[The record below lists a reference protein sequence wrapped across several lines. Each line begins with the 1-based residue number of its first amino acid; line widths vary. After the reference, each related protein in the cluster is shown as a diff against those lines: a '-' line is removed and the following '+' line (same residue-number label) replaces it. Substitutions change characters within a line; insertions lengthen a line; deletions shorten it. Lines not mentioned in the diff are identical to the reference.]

1 MVKWIESEVL
11 VGKKFNNYTVLSV
24 TEEDSVKGRI
34 LNCICDCGKE
44 VSSTYA
50 VIKNNQMTCDCQRR
64 EEQEIKIGEVY
75 NNLTII
81 GTDISNPKNVIAQC
95 TCGNIKSVIFKSL
108 LLYKIK
114 ACGCLGKAK
123 SAVGEVHNRYT
134 ITKDLPQ
141 IQYGKNRYRRV
152 EAVCQC
158 GNVRELTYKDL
169 KSEKIKSCG
178 CYAAEKIRKINVGEI
193 FDKWTVLSEGTPR
206 YTTKGK
212 VRTVNLEC
220 ECGNIKDNVTFK
232 SLYDGRKLA
241 CICDKKEKIERYK
254 EPLPISSDCE
264 KWIEALGFDGYY
276 ISDKGR
282 VFSTKGFN
290 KYVNTEKRTHLK
302 LSKGMESLY
311 FNIAKVMYKSFISDY
326 DEVKYIL
333 IPIDNDIYNITLDN
347 LFLAAKLP
355 NGSNWVNKIVNG
367 LNASCV
373 RGGRIKIR
381 ERNLT
386 VADVINQYK
395 EQDGLSAFLKLP
407 LDLIGENRL
416 LAVSI
421 DRIKNDEVYIK
432 ENIRL
437 VTRFENMGRNNN
449 TYEDFETFC
458 KTYLLN
464 AETPHLP
471 LYQED
476 CHSL

>member
-95 TCGNIKSVIFKSL
+95 TCGNTKSVIFKSL
-108 LLYKIK
+108 ILYKTK
-114 ACGCLGKAK
+114 SCGCLGKSK
-123 SAVGEVHNRYT
+123 SAVGEVYNRYT
-134 ITKDLPQ
+134 ITKDLPSV
-141 IQYGKNRYRRV
+141 QYGKSRYKRV
-152 EAVCQC
+152 EAICQC
-158 GNVRELTYKDL
+158 GSIRELTYKDL

-178 CYAAEKIRKINVGEI
+178 CLSAEKIRKINIGEV
-193 FDKWTVLSEGTPR
+193 FSKWTVLSEGTPR

-212 VRTVNLEC
+212 VRTVNLKC
-220 ECGNIKDNVTFK
+220 KCGNTKENVTFK

-241 CICDKKEKIERYK
+241 CACDKKETVEKYV
-254 EPLPISSDCE
+254 EPLPVSSENE
-264 KWIEALGFDGYY
+264 KWVEALGFSGYY

-282 VFSTKGFN
+282 VFSIKGFN
-290 KYVNTEKRTHLK
+290 KYVTTEKRTHLQ
-302 LSKGMESLY
+302 LSKDNGSLH
-311 FNIAKVMYKSFISDY
+311 FNIAKVMYKSFVSDY
-326 DEVKYIL
+326 DETRYIL
-333 IPIDNDIYNITLDN
+333 IPIDNDIHNITLNN

-355 NGSNWVNKIVNG
+355 NGSNWVNKIING

-373 RGGRIKIR
+373 RGGRIKIK

-386 VADVINQYK
+386 VADVVNQYK
-395 EQDGLSAFLKLP
+395 KQEGLSAFLKLP

-421 DRIKNDEVYIK
+421 DRIRNDEGYTK

-449 TYEDFETFC
+449 TYEDFDTFC

-471 LYQED
+471 LV
-476 CHSL
+476 